1 LLILINKDYNGFKNF
16 NTSLSMS
23 ISKTEDVF
31 NLVKSLTK
39 AEKRAFR
46 LYAGRIQDS
55 DTLLYM
61 QLFDII
67 EKMKVL
73 DETGIRKK
81 ITGLGNTQYSNLKRH
96 LHKQILNSLKL
107 LHKEKRP
114 NLFIREQIDFAY
126 VLYGKGLYMQALKVL
141 SKAKKEAYK
150 NHTDFSLLTIIEM
163 EKMIQ
168 SRHITRTKTEPIEQL
183 VQEANNCA
191 NALFNRVH
199 LSNIS
204 VRLHRYYILNGHAKS
219 QKDFNAVEQDF
230 KADLE
235 KVDIKGLGKMEF
247 IYLYQSYVWYYYIQ
261 NNFAQC
267 GQYAQKWI
275 DLFKHNQDM
284 PTRDTNLF
292 FRGYHYLLTSLFNLR
307 KTKAFKKGL
316 LELTTFRK
324 NNYKKFNYN
333 TQIISF
339 LYVHTGRL
347 NQHFL
352 EGTYTEGLET
362 VKSTIRR
369 INRYR
374 NHLDPHKILVLYYKI
389 AWMFI
394 AAGKPDKAARYLNEI
409 VFMQRH
415 SLREDL
421 QSYSRLLHLI
431 MHYDCE
437 DFYALPRLV
446 KTYDIYFKKVEE
458 RNEVQIKILSLFK
471 ALTNAP
477 VLERKAI
484 FQQYYNELSE
494 LKTDPYEQRAFI
506 YLAILPWLKA
516 KINRSKVGKLF

>member
-1 LLILINKDYNGFKNF
+1 
-16 NTSLSMS
+16 MS
-23 ISKTEDVF
+23 ISKTIDVF

-46 LYAGRIQDS
+46 LYAGRIQDG
-55 DTLLYM
+55 DQLMYIK
-61 QLFDII
+61 LFDIL
-67 EKMKVL
+67 EKMKNL
-73 DETGIRKK
+73 DEDLIRKK
-81 ITGLGNTQYSNLKRH
+81 MNTMNNTQFSNLKRH
-96 LHKQILNSLKL
+96 LHKQVLNSLKL

-141 SKAKKEAYK
+141 TKAKKEAYK

-183 VQEANNCA
+183 VKEADDCA
-191 NALFNRVH
+191 NKLFSRVH

-204 VRLHRYYILNGHAKS
+204 VRLHRYYILNGHSKS
-219 QKDFNAVEQDF
+219 QADFNSVEIDF

-235 KVDIKGLGKMEF
+235 KVNTNGLGQMEL

-261 NNFAQC
+261 NNFEQC
-267 GQYAQKWI
+267 GYYAQQWI
-275 DLFKHNQDM
+275 DLFKGNKDM
-284 PTRDTNLF
+284 PTRDINLF

-307 KTKAFKKGL
+307 NVKAFKKRL
-316 LELTTFRK
+316 TDLEAFRK
-324 NNYKKFNYN
+324 DNYKKFNYN

-352 EGTYTEGLET
+352 EGSYDKGLES
-362 VKSTIRR
+362 VKSTTRR
-369 INRYR
+369 ISRYGSR
-374 NHLDPHKILVLYYKI
+374 LDSHKILVLYYKI

-394 AAGKPDKAARYLNEI
+394 AAGKPNKAARYLNEI
-409 VFMQRH
+409 IFMQRH
-415 SLREDL
+415 SLREDI
-421 QSYSRLLHLI
+421 QSYSRLMHLI

-437 DFYALPRLV
+437 DYYALPALI
-446 KTYDIYFKKVEE
+446 KTYDTYFKKVEE
-458 RNEVQIKILSLFK
+458 RNKAQIKILSLFK
-471 ALTNAP
+471 ALADAP
-477 VLERKAI
+477 ILERKAI
-484 FQQYYNELSE
+484 FQKYYDGL
-494 LKTDPYEQRAFI
+494 LKLQSDPYEQRAFM

-516 KINRSKVGKLF
+516 KIDRASIGAV

>member
-1 LLILINKDYNGFKNF
+1 
-16 NTSLSMS
+16 MS
-23 ISKTEDVF
+23 ISKTEDVY

-46 LYAGRIQDS
+46 LYAGRIQDG
-55 DTLLYM
+55 DQLMYIK
-61 QLFDII
+61 LFDIL
-67 EKMKVL
+67 EKMKKL
-73 DETGIRKK
+73 DEDLIRTKMSS
-81 ITGLGNTQYSNLKRH
+81 INNTQYSNLKRH

-183 VQEANNCA
+183 VKEADDCA
-191 NALFNRVH
+191 KTLFNRVH

-219 QKDFNAVEQDF
+219 QKEFDTVEKDF
-230 KADLE
+230 KDDLE
-235 KVDIKGLGKMEF
+235 NVVLDGLGQMEL

-261 NNFAQC
+261 NNFEQC
-267 GQYAQKWI
+267 EYYAQQWI
-275 DLFKHNQDM
+275 DLFKDDKDM
-284 PTRDTNLF
+284 PTRDINLF

-307 KTKAFKKGL
+307 KTKAFTKGL
-316 LELTTFRK
+316 TELEFFRK

-347 NQHFL
+347 NKHFL
-352 EGTYTEGLET
+352 EGSYVQGLET
-362 VKSTIRR
+362 VKSTLRR
-369 INRYR
+369 INRYS
-374 NHLDPHKILVLYYKI
+374 NNLDPHKILVLYYKI

-409 VFMQRH
+409 IFMQRH
-415 SLREDL
+415 SLREDI

-446 KTYDIYFKKVEE
+446 KTYNLYFEKVEE
-458 RNEVQIKILSLFK
+458 RNKVQIKILNLFK
-471 ALTNAP
+471 DLADAP
-477 VLERKAI
+477 LLERKTI
-484 FQQYYNELSE
+484 FQNYYDDL
-494 LKTDPYEQRAFI
+494 LKLKADPYEQRAFM

-516 KINRSKVGKLF
+516 KIERRKIAKVS